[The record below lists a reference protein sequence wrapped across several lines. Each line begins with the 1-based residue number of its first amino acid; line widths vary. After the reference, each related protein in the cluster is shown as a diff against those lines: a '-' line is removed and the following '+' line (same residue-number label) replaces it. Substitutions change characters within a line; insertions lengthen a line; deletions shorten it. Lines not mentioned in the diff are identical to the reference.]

1 MPPERA
7 WVHPEAIAEAR
18 AAREWYEARNAEAA
32 ERFTVWPNSTWRLRE
47 SRRHRANG
55 RLTSPTRADICSAD
69 FPSSWCSER
78 QMTVCRLSLLPT
90 LDGGLDTGLAGNSST
105 LNLTR
110 RSSGPGARAAR
121 NLAAERHR
129 STTGEDRGAMDAT
142 PD

>member
-32 ERFTVWPNSTWRLRE
+32 ERFMAELDLAIERIEEAPRQWPPYLADTRRYLLR
-47 SRRHRANG
+47 R
-55 RLTSPTRADICSAD
+55 
-69 FPSSWCSER
+69 FPFFVVFREASN
-78 QMTVCRLSLLPT
+78 QCRVSLLPT
-90 LDGGLDTGLAGNSST
+90 LDGGLDTGLAGSSST

-121 NLAAERHR
+121 NLAA
-129 STTGEDRGAMDAT
+129 DRQR
-142 PD
+142 